1 MNWKERCLMHRS
13 FCFFEKA
20 GGYELQIS
28 NLTPYSPSLI
38 FTAIVPLLSAMEF
51 QLSWHRK

>member
-1 MNWKERCLMHRS
+1 MHRS